1 MAMFKGTR
9 REELPPH
16 IFSVAQSAYRKLMST
31 HRNQTIVP
39 LGITGGGKS
48 VMVEHCINYLI
59 KQTGSTLKHE
69 TFHAAWRLLESF
81 SSVESACGRACSRD
95 LKMFVL
101 DYDKSGQLVSMEIQS
116 ALLDKHHV
124 THSVDNSTS
133 NYLALHQLA
142 EGAQTELRKELF
154 MNDKTKSENRYIRPV
169 QHLNQHD
176 RPVSWTKQL
185 EKTREQLEQLDAE
198 SSEIKYIWLCL
209 AAVLHLG
216 QAISEVTP
224 DGKRYQYV
232 DPEPGHRAACVLGI
246 PPESLQKYIFDNLF
260 VESKKINEGQLAIDA
275 LAEALYCEAYQT
287 VYAIVNRKLKGRDGV
302 HVITALDAPG
312 YQLGR
317 HQSLGSL
324 LYNYTQDRLLQVHDE
339 KVFKDQYAAYEQ
351 EGLQLDLP
359 QFEDNDPSKTVKII
373 DQQKLTDD
381 QHHGIMW
388 LLEEESLYPN
398 SSPESFA
405 SKVLMNFGTGREPFV
420 LPSDT
425 RSSFKMRHQ
434 LGHYETEYDASQ
446 WLQQVRE
453 ARPQATNL
461 SSLLA
466 GSKKQVVNWCQAQ
479 SKQRG
484 ADFNR
489 IGTIRRNASNVTKP
503 RSSGLNAAKR
513 KSWLLNAKWSLDAIM
528 DRIRHTDVHWI
539 TCLSP
544 QLNAEQSALTEM
556 PFLRMQLRGSRVI
569 ETGRLVKNGFPDFLT
584 FGEFQR
590 TFGCLV
596 KNKVGIN
603 DYHTPADITKIYAD
617 ALDLECS
624 QRRIGRSKIFFRP
637 GILAKLESRRD
648 EKLNQLLTKFQE
660 RVPRLCFMRETSLLF
675 QTISSLLSN
684 TLQ

>member
-1 MAMFKGTR
+1 MFKGTR

-16 IFSVAQSAYRKLMST
+16 IFSIAQSAYRKLMST

-59 KQTGSTLKHE
+59 KQTGSTIKHE
-69 TFHAAWRLLESF
+69 TFHAAWRLLETF
-81 SSVESACGRACSRD
+81 SSVESASGRACSRD
-95 LKMFVL
+95 VKLFIL

-124 THSVDNSTS
+124 THSSTDNSTS

-154 MNDKTKSENRYIRPV
+154 MNDKTKSDNRFVKPV
-169 QHLNQHD
+169 QNLNQHD
-176 RPVSWTKQL
+176 RPISWSKQL

-216 QAISEVTP
+216 QAVAEVTP

-246 PPESLQKYIFDNLF
+246 APEVLQKYIFESLS
-260 VESKKINEGQLAIDA
+260 VESKKINEGQLAINA

-324 LYNYTQDRLLQVHDE
+324 LYNYGQDRLLQVHDE
-339 KVFKDQYAAYEQ
+339 KVFKDQYTQYEQ

-359 QFEDNDPSKTVKII
+359 QFDDVDPSKTVKII

-381 QHHGIMW
+381 QQHGIMW
-388 LLEEESLYPN
+388 LLEEEALYPN

-405 SKVLMNFGTGREPFV
+405 SKVLMNFGTGREPFI

-425 RSSFKMRHQ
+425 RSSFKVRHQ

-453 ARPQATNL
+453 ARPQATQL
-461 SSLLA
+461 GSLLSD
-466 GSKKQVVNWCQAQ
+466 SKKQVINWCQAQ

-484 ADFNR
+484 AEFNR
-489 IGTIRRNASNVTKP
+489 IGTIRRNTSNVSKP
-503 RSSGLNAAKR
+503 RSSGIPGNKR
-513 KSWLLNAKWSLDAIM
+513 KSWLLNSKWSLDAIM
-528 DRIRHTDVHWI
+528 DKIRHTDVHWI
-539 TCLSP
+539 TCLAP

-556 PFLRMQLRGSRVI
+556 PFLRMQLRGSRII
-569 ETGRLVKNGFPDFLT
+569 ESGRLIKNGFPDYLP

-637 GILAKLESRRD
+637 GILARLESKRD
-648 EKLNQLLTKFQE
+648 EKLNQLLTKFQACVDDNFRAVVDDFHLE
-660 RVPRLCFMRETSLLF
+660 KNDIFFFESP
-675 QTISSLLSN
+675 
-684 TLQ
+684 